1 MKRPLCM
8 VCLLFCLLWG
18 CFQSRA
24 QAVDFSYRDGEILT
38 IRGRI
43 YEEEIRETKIRLFLT
58 DVLQETEQ
66 NQFKDVSSAQFQPI
80 HTNIIL
86 YVEKDAKYRVG
97 ETVIVKGSFLPFEE
111 GTNPGQFDSKSYYN
125 RMGIGFSLTDV
136 SITKRSQSV
145 KIWDYLPALL
155 KRKWIQVYQQ
165 YGGAQADTFISML
178 LGQRSYMTQEL
189 KEMYQRNGIAHIF
202 AISGLHISFL
212 GLFLFKLGKKLHLLR
227 GVNFVLVLFCMS
239 FYGKMTG
246 MSVSTV
252 RAIIMLIL
260 LLLAE
265 LLGRSYDMLTAMSVS
280 LLCIIIKSPGMIMNS
295 GFQLS
300 FVCVLALGMEM
311 PAFLADV
318 FSLEKAPKTIRKI
331 LQALT
336 TSLGVSVFTLPI
348 LLSSYYSFSPY
359 SVFLNLIIIPFLSLV
374 LMFGMLG
381 GIWGMIMPVGAD
393 LLLRPAEWILCGYE
407 QLCSLADQLPG
418 NVVVVGK
425 PSLWQMVLYY
435 GVLCTTLVLYQ
446 NRQRKGE
453 SKGFANDKRGQSST
467 LLENGR
473 KVVTNSVFGKIR
485 MGTANSVSGKA
496 RMGTADSVSGIVKRG
511 AGSAEQKIRAFK
523 RGLGGIVFL
532 MILFGILVLPIQIGN
547 SFAYTVTMLDVGQG
561 DCLCLQLGGK
571 VFLIDGG
578 SSSETEI
585 AKYKIEPFLKSKGIG
600 KVDAVLVSHPDA
612 DHMNGAIDCL
622 NRSRQS
628 GIHFKQLILTEYA
641 SRHSAEYEEILRA
654 AEYAACHVSYIGE
667 EDYMTDREDF
677 VMTCL
682 HPAKGAEYS
691 DVNDSSMVLYLK
703 CRGKTFLFTGDISG
717 EVEAEIVEKLAKAGS
732 VEKVKKMGIAED
744 TVFIDFLKV
753 AHHGSHNSTGEAF
766 LQKIHPRIAL
776 ISAGKDNSYGHP
788 HKETLERLEEYGVK
802 VLRTDKSG
810 AVEVRL
816 PPTGRSEQ

>member
-18 CFQSRA
+18 CFQSRV
-24 QAVDFSYRDGEILT
+24 QTVDFSHRDGEILT
-38 IRGRI
+38 FRGRI

-66 NQFKDVSSAQFQPI
+66 NQFRDVSSAQFQSI

-86 YVEKDAKYRVG
+86 YVEKDAEYRVG

-178 LGQRSYMTQEL
+178 LGQRSYMAQEL

-227 GVNFVLVLFCMS
+227 GVNFMFVLFCMS

-280 LLCIIIKSPGMIMNS
+280 LLCIIIKSPGMIMTG

-348 LLSSYYSFSPY
+348 LLFSYYSFSPY

-381 GIWGMIMPVGAD
+381 GIWGMIMPVGANI
-393 LLLRPAEWILCGYE
+393 LLRPAEWILCGYE
-407 QLCSLADQLPG
+407 QLCSLADHLPG

-435 GVLCTTLVLYQ
+435 GVLCTTLVFYRS
-446 NRQRKGE
+446 RQRKGE
-453 SKGFANDKRGQSST
+453 K
-467 LLENGR
+467 
-473 KVVTNSVFGKIR
+473 
-485 MGTANSVSGKA
+485 SVSGKV
-496 RMGTADSVSGIVKRG
+496 RMGVTNNDSGIVKRG
-511 AGSAEQKIRAFK
+511 AGSAEQKRRAFK

-532 MILFGILVLPIQIGN
+532 MILFGILVFPIQIRN
-547 SFAYTVTMLDVGQG
+547 SFAYTVTMLDIGQG

-600 KVDAVLVSHPDA
+600 KVDAVLVSHSDA

-654 AEYAACHVSYIGE
+654 AEYAACPVSYIGE
-667 EDYMTDREDF
+667 GDYMTEREDF
-677 VMTCL
+677 VMICL
-682 HPAKGAEYS
+682 HPIKGVEYS
-691 DVNDSSMVLYLK
+691 DSNDSSMVLYLE
-703 CRGKTFLFTGDISG
+703 CRGKTFLFTGDISS
-717 EVEAEIVEKLAKAGS
+717 EVEAEIIEKLAKEGIA
-732 VEKVKKMGIAED
+732 EKVKAMEIAED
-744 TVFIDFLKV
+744 AVFIDFLKV
-753 AHHGSHNSTGEAF
+753 AHHGSRNSTGEEF
-766 LQKIHPRIAL
+766 LQNIRPRIAL

-788 HKETLERLEEYGVK
+788 HKETLERLEAYGVK

-816 PPTGRSEQ
+816 PPTGKSEQ